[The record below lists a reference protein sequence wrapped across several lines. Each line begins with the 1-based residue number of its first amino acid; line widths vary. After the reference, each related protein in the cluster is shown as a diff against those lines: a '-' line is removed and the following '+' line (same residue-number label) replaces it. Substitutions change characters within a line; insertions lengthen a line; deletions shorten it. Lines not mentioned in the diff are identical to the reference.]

1 MPKQPWPASRSLP
14 SVDGNTHVLEQPF
27 IVIATQNPVEQFGT
41 FSLPEAQVTGKIA
54 IGSEDLIEGML
65 ANRLLARWGYYSD
78 ESGQGGSY
86 SKEIASKMLVCKSA
100 DEMVS
105 SLKKDKA
112 QLAFGVQSMLWG
124 DFAGIEQVY
133 QPAYGIMVYAGATL
147 PNVDCAGVARDF
159 MEFIT
164 RCV

>member
-1 MPKQPWPASRSLP
+1 M
-14 SVDGNTHVLEQPF
+14 DGNTHVLEQPF

-65 ANRLLARWGYYSD
+65 ANRLLARWEYYSD

-124 DFAGIEQVY
+124 IL
-133 QPAYGIMVYAGATL
+133 PA
-147 PNVDCAGVARDF
+147 
-159 MEFIT
+159 
-164 RCV
+164 